1 MESCVIRY
9 RPEVF
14 MKTSAIEISI
24 IIPVHNEE
32 ENLPILAQKLHDVLA
47 AFGRTYEC
55 VLVDDG
61 SLDKSTGIMRELS
74 DKYPCFRSIFLRRNF
89 GQTAALMAGF
99 DHSSGSV
106 VITMDADLQNDP
118 EDIPMLVSYIDQG
131 YDLVSGWRK
140 GRQDSFIRNFP
151 SKIANAII
159 RKVTGVQIH
168 DSGCTLK
175 AYKREILTDLRLYGE
190 MHRFIPALASWMGI
204 RLIEVPVKHHP
215 RKFGESKYGISRTFR
230 VILDLLTVKF
240 LLSYSSSPI
249 QMFGKFGYFV
259 SFGGFILF
267 FAAIILKFTAGKT
280 LTGNPLFYF
289 FILMQLTAV
298 QLVLIGLLAELSMR
312 IYHESQQKKT
322 YVIRE

>member
-1 MESCVIRY
+1 MQTDSKN
-9 RPEVF
+9 P
-14 MKTSAIEISI
+14 EISI
-24 IIPVHNEE
+24 VIPVYNEE
-32 ENLPILAQKLHDVLA
+32 ECLPKLAERIIESLNHLN
-47 AFGRTYEC
+47 RSYEC

-61 SLDKSTGIMRELS
+61 SRDKSAQIMRNIALQHKEF
-74 DKYPCFRSIFLRRNF
+74 KCIHLRRNF

-99 DHSSGSV
+99 DHSDGSI

-118 EDIPMLVSYIDQG
+118 QDIPMLVEYIDKG

-140 GRQDSFIRNFP
+140 NRQDSFIRNFP
-151 SKIANAII
+151 SLIANKII
-159 RKVTGVQIH
+159 GKVTGVQIH

-175 AYKREILTDLRLYGE
+175 AYKREILKDLRLYGE

-204 RLIEVPVKHHP
+204 RLIEVPVKHHS
-215 RKFGESKYGISRTFR
+215 RKYGESKYGISRTFR

-249 QMFGKFGYFV
+249 QMFGKFGYLV
-259 SFGGFILF
+259 SFGGWIFLLT
-267 FAAIILKFTAGKT
+267 AVVLKIISERT
-280 LTGNPLFYF
+280 LTGNPLFYL
-289 FILMQLTAV
+289 FILMQMTAV

-322 YVIRE
+322 YVIRD